1 VDVSGKK
8 KPEIYRRHDSNYCIY
23 IIEISMQGHLLSF
36 HLFGHLQAA
45 ASAAQVL
52 PFVAGPTAP
61 GIRDFNS

>member
-1 VDVSGKK
+1 
-8 KPEIYRRHDSNYCIY
+8 
-23 IIEISMQGHLLSF
+23 MQGHLLSF